1 MPRLMAY
8 TVRVCPTH
16 GRVWFPERKIRRK
29 GSRAHLQSRLQ
40 KDGDSDSDED
50 KTAWEYCRK
59 VFGSSS
65 VSGVNHIALAKTRR
79 RRIFWAFIFTVSLVG
94 FFYQF
99 GAFLVQYREYQS
111 IVQIDIQ
118 NAGSLMFPA
127 VTLCNA
133 NRFKKSKFC
142 SKFREF
148 CPRNLSTMDSLT
160 EKELFDFQLAI
171 LREGRSDLRHSLGHA
186 IEDLLVSC
194 SFTGKPSIRGEAC
207 FRRFKE
213 FYDPDLGNC
222 YTFSPLAEGGEE
234 ELHSTEADVWQKMSD
249 LVLVVNVET
258 NEYLEPDRDA
268 AVLVTFH
275 SPEVYPDPFSDGT
288 EVKPGNSYNFG
299 LKKNTVEML
308 PAPYSSNCT
317 NYENLPWDRL
327 HDKTLS
333 TRMCTAECSQS
344 LQLKQCNYV
353 TVELSL
359 FFDALPWK
367 QESFDPEKIEC
378 AERVSNETKEFC
390 RSLCRVPCKQSN
402 YETTMDSSTW
412 PRRAKVSEEEELGKW
427 KRRPFYEITN
437 NLAHVRAYFI
447 TMEDTTLKH
456 SPKYQPLEMFSH
468 IGGYVGIWLGISLL
482 ALCEFIEGAI
492 RVVSFI
498 LLQRKKRKELSRD
511 KKAAAK
517 AEEKKRV
524 QINSSTK
531 H

>member
-1 MPRLMAY
+1 MAY

-16 GRVWFPERKIRRK
+16 GRVWFPERKLQ
-29 GSRAHLQSRLQ
+29 GSRNIRFSSLQE
-40 KDGDSDSDED
+40 GSDSDED
-50 KTAWEYCRK
+50 KTVWEYSKK
-59 VFGSSS
+59 VFGNSS
-65 VSGVNHIALAKTRR
+65 VSGVNHIALAKTKRR
-79 RRIFWAFIFTVSLVG
+79 RAFWCIIFLVSLIG

-99 GAFLVQYREYQS
+99 GAFLVQYREFQS

-133 NRFKKSKFC
+133 NRFKKTKFC
-142 SKFREF
+142 SKFRDF
-148 CPRNLSTMDSLT
+148 CPRNLSTMESLT
-160 EKELFDFQLAI
+160 EKELFNFQLTI
-171 LREGRSDLRHSLGHA
+171 LREGRSDLRHSLGHSMD
-186 IEDLLVSC
+186 DLLVSC
-194 SFTGKPSIRGEAC
+194 SFSGVPNIRAEGC
-207 FRRFKE
+207 YRRFKE

-222 YTFSPLAEGGEE
+222 YTLSPTSESGEE
-234 ELHSTEADVWQKMSD
+234 EMISTEADVWQKMSD

-299 LKKNTVEML
+299 LKKNNVEML

-317 NYENLPWDRL
+317 NYEKLPWEKL

-333 TRMCTAECSQS
+333 TRMCTAECSQN
-344 LQLKQCNYV
+344 LQLKECNYV
-353 TVELSL
+353 TTELSL

-378 AERVSNETKEFC
+378 AERVSNETKEYC
-390 RSLCRVPCKQSN
+390 RSLCRVPCRQST
-402 YETTMDSSTW
+402 YEVTMDSSTW
-412 PRRAKVSEEEELGKW
+412 PRRAKVSEEAELGKW
-427 KRRPFYEITN
+427 RRRPFYEITN
-437 NLAHVRAYFI
+437 NLAHVRAYFLS
-447 TMEDTTLKH
+447 MEDTTLKH

-492 RVVSFI
+492 RVITFS
-498 LLQRKKRKELSRD
+498 LRKRKRKKEKFSA
-511 KKAAAK
+511 KSTAAPK
-517 AEEKKRV
+517 KKRLQANV
-524 QINSSTK
+524 K
-531 H
+531 R

>member
-1 MPRLMAY
+1 MAY

-16 GRVWFPERKIRRK
+16 GRVWFPSSSDRRK
-29 GSRAHLQSRLQ
+29 KRKKNEL
-40 KDGDSDSDED
+40 SDSDEE
-50 KTAWEYCRK
+50 KTVWEYCRK

-65 VSGVNHIALAKTRR
+65 VSGVNHIALAKTKRR
-79 RRIFWAFIFTVSLVG
+79 RFFWAFIFLATLVG

-99 GAFLVQYREYQS
+99 GAFLLQYREFQS

-133 NRFKKSKFC
+133 NRFKKSSFC
-142 SKFREF
+142 SKFRDF
-148 CPRNLSTMDSLT
+148 CPRNLSAMDSLT
-160 EKELFDFQLAI
+160 EKELFNFQLTI
-171 LREGRSDLRHSLGHA
+171 LREGRSDLRHSLGHSM
-186 IEDLLVSC
+186 EDLLVSC
-194 SFTGKPSIRGEAC
+194 AFTGKPTIRGDAC

-222 YTFSPLAEGGEE
+222 YTLSPLPTDGEE
-234 ELHSTEADVWQKMSD
+234 ELRSTEADVWQKMSE

-258 NEYLEPDRDA
+258 TEYLEPDRDA
-268 AVLVTFH
+268 AILVTFH

-288 EVKPGNSYNFG
+288 EVKPGNAYNFG
-299 LKKNTVEML
+299 LKK
-308 PAPYSSNCT
+308 
-317 NYENLPWDRL
+317 
-327 HDKTLS
+327 
-333 TRMCTAECSQS
+333 MCTAECSQS

-378 AERVSNETKEFC
+378 AERVSNETMEFC

-402 YETTMDSSTW
+402 YEVTMDSSTW
-412 PRRAKVSEEEELGKW
+412 PRRAKVSEETELGKW
-427 KRRPFYEITN
+427 KKRPFYEITN
-437 NLAHVRAYFI
+437 NLAHIRAYYI

-456 SPKYQPLEMFSH
+456 APKYQALEMFSH

-482 ALCEFIEGAI
+482 ALCEFIEATI
-492 RVVSFI
+492 RVVTFA
-498 LLQRKKRKELSRD
+498 LSRRKNKTTTKNKSQL
-511 KKAAAK
+511 KKK
-517 AEEKKRV
+517 V
-524 QINSSTK
+524 FNSRNK
-531 H
+531 